1 MLKTSSSKTVVV
13 IGAGPAGLMA
23 AEQAAL
29 AGFRVQIFD
38 AMPSAGRKFL
48 LAGKSGMNLTH
59 SERFEQFKQRYRDKL
74 VYLEPCLKQFD
85 ADAIRAWTESLG
97 ISTFVGSSGRVF
109 PVDMKAAPLLRAWI
123 HRLKGQEVEWFMR
136 HKWCAVDSKI
146 VSFITPTGIHD
157 YSYDAIIFALGGK
170 SWARLGSNGLWTEI
184 FAKHEIQTVEFQAS
198 NCGFTVNWSAH
209 FRQRFAGTPLTNV
222 SICFH
227 KGGKDTVSKQGQ
239 FVVTERGVEGSLI
252 YAFSADLREQINQD
266 GHVDI
271 YIDLLP
277 GRSAE
282 RVLRELD
289 VPRGSRSLSSHLR
302 SKLGLHPVHCALIY
316 ECLSD
321 EVIRDNAALAR
332 HIKALPIRIMQ
343 TFPIDEAISTAGGVS
358 FSQLSGD
365 LMITSKPG
373 WFCAGEMIDW
383 EAPTGGY
390 LLSACFATGVVAGR
404 GAAKWL
410 TESGKSKQEE

>member
-1 MLKTSSSKTVVV
+1 
-13 IGAGPAGLMA
+13 
-23 AEQAAL
+23 
-29 AGFRVQIFD
+29 
-38 AMPSAGRKFL
+38 
-48 LAGKSGMNLTH
+48 
-59 SERFEQFKQRYRDKL
+59 
-74 VYLEPCLKQFD
+74 
-85 ADAIRAWTESLG
+85 
-97 ISTFVGSSGRVF
+97 
-109 PVDMKAAPLLRAWI
+109 MKAAPLLRAWI
-123 HRLKGQEVEWFMR
+123 HRLKGQGVEWLMR
-136 HKWCAVDSKI
+136 HKWIAIDSET
-146 VSFITPTGIHD
+146 VSFRTPLGTQV
-157 YSYDAIIFALGGK
+157 YRYDAIVFALGGK
-170 SWARLGSNGLWTEI
+170 SWARLGSDGLWTEI
-184 FAKHEIQTVEFQAS
+184 FAQHEIKTVEFQAS
-198 NCGFTVNWSAH
+198 NCGFTVKWSDH
-209 FRQRFAGTPLTNV
+209 FCQRFAGTPLTNV
-222 SICFH
+222 SIQFH
-227 KGGKDTVSKQGQ
+227 RGDFDALSKQGQ

-252 YAFSADLREQINQD
+252 YAFSADLREQINED
-266 GHVDI
+266 GYVDI

-332 HIKALPIRIMQ
+332 HIKALPIRLMQ
-343 TFPIDEAISTAGGVS
+343 TFPMDEAISTAGGVS
-358 FSQLSGD
+358 FSQLSDD

-410 TESGKSKQEE
+410 NDTDKSKQEE